1 MNIDENSIH
10 KIIKFLKEN
19 IKPHLIYIFGSS
31 VNGIFREDSDIDIA
45 FKSEHE
51 LTPYQVFMFSQSLAD
66 ILGRDVDLIDLNK
79 ASTVFKVQII
89 AKGKCVYCSDDVKK
103 AYFEMYAYKDY
114 AKLNEERE
122 VILNNIKKRGQIYE

>member
-10 KIIKFLKEN
+10 KTIKFLKEN

-89 AKGKCVYCSDDVKK
+89 ANGKCVYCSDDVKK

>member
-1 MNIDENSIH
+1 MNIDENSIN

-122 VILNNIKKRGQIYE
+122 IILNNIKKRGQIYE